1 MNKIFFVICLILFGS
16 AFSAHARLFDIS
28 EYTLSNGIKLLV
40 VPNHKAP
47 IVKHMVWYNVGAV
60 DEKPGKG
67 GSAHLLEHLMFRGT
81 KNIPGSE
88 FNRILQQNGADS
100 NAFTSQDF
108 TAYHQNLDIS
118 RLELA
123 MYMEADRMQNL
134 KFSPT
139 DFETERDIVFQERK
153 QVVENQPLSA
163 FSENMQR
170 SLWQDHPYA
179 NPVSGTETEI
189 LNLTPDDVMDIY
201 RRYYAPGNAVV
212 VLAGD
217 IEPETAYRLA
227 EKYYGKVPPRDIGS
241 RIVFPDMNPTLKS
254 RLSMELPR
262 VELPRIVRRYMA
274 DSYNTDAGRIYAL
287 AVLSRYLGEGDTS
300 ALYKELVIRREL
312 ALDVS
317 SSYNYASRS
326 YGSFNIAAVPQNGVS
341 VEELQQALDE
351 AVADA
356 VDAIDDEKI
365 TKIKNKMLAGLIY
378 LKDNPFDA
386 AYIVGSLYS
395 IGMSREDIENYADN
409 IRKVSADDVREA
421 AQQLLKNYAVA
432 EGVAKPQS
440 REKAHD

>member
-1 MNKIFFVICLILFGS
+1 M
-16 AFSAHARLFDIS
+16 FDIS

-163 FSENMQR
+163 FFRKTCSAVCGR
-170 SLWQDHPYA
+170 I
-179 NPVSGTETEI
+179 I
-189 LNLTPDDVMDIY
+189 LM
-201 RRYYAPGNAVV
+201 
-212 VLAGD
+212 
-217 IEPETAYRLA
+217 
-227 EKYYGKVPPRDIGS
+227 
-241 RIVFPDMNPTLKS
+241 PTL
-254 RLSMELPR
+254 
-262 VELPRIVRRYMA
+262 
-274 DSYNTDAGRIYAL
+274 
-287 AVLSRYLGEGDTS
+287 S
-300 ALYKELVIRREL
+300 AEPK
-312 ALDVS
+312 
-317 SSYNYASRS
+317 
-326 YGSFNIAAVPQNGVS
+326 
-341 VEELQQALDE
+341 
-351 AVADA
+351 
-356 VDAIDDEKI
+356 
-365 TKIKNKMLAGLIY
+365 
-378 LKDNPFDA
+378 
-386 AYIVGSLYS
+386 
-395 IGMSREDIENYADN
+395 
-409 IRKVSADDVREA
+409 RKF
-421 AQQLLKNYAVA
+421 
-432 EGVAKPQS
+432 
-440 REKAHD
+440 